1 VNAQDEIQATLQATI
16 AQLVDAWNTNDMSA
30 FAALFTDDASYVSSI
45 GVRLQ
50 GRQAIRDEL
59 RDNMASSS
67 EQGRV
72 ILTDTSIN
80 LIKPDVAVVRN
91 TWEMPHTA
99 GPAGSR
105 KGVITH
111 VMVNDG
117 ASWRIAAL
125 QNTDVKAD

>member
-1 VNAQDEIQATLQATI
+1 VTAQDEIQATLQATI
-16 AQLVDAWNTNDMSA
+16 AQLVYAWNANDMSA
-30 FAALFTDDASYVSSI
+30 FASLFTDDASYVSSI

-50 GRQAIRDEL
+50 GGQAIRDEL

-80 LIKPDVAVVRN
+80 LLKPDVAVVHN
-91 TWEMPHTA
+91 TWEMT